1 MNSLLY
7 ALSRILYCTA
17 NLIYTCVSLRFGLS
31 LIAIMETDLDKVKDQ
46 EKDHKLIL
54 NPGPNYILKNS
65 DYCFYLSKVK
75 EEHTRIVPEKASKME
90 ERNNKKQQQRE
101 KNYGEYGLILYRNKS
116 VRN

>member
-1 MNSLLY
+1 MKNVVLY
-7 ALSRILYCTA
+7 SKPHI
-17 NLIYTCVSLRFGLS
+17 NLCISLRFGLS

-54 NPGPNYILKNS
+54 NPGPSYILKNS

-101 KNYGEYGLILYRNKS
+101 KNYGEYGLILYRNNIS

>member
-1 MNSLLY
+1 
-7 ALSRILYCTA
+7 
-17 NLIYTCVSLRFGLS
+17 
-31 LIAIMETDLDKVKDQ
+31 METDLDKVKDQ

-54 NPGPNYILKNS
+54 NPGPSYILKNS

-101 KNYGEYGLILYRNKS
+101 KNYGENGLILYRNNIS

>member
-1 MNSLLY
+1 
-7 ALSRILYCTA
+7 
-17 NLIYTCVSLRFGLS
+17 
-31 LIAIMETDLDKVKDQ
+31 METDLDKVKDQ

-101 KNYGEYGLILYRNKS
+101 KNYGENGLILYRNNIS

>member
-1 MNSLLY
+1 M
-7 ALSRILYCTA
+7 LYCTA

-54 NPGPNYILKNS
+54 NPGPSYILKNS

-101 KNYGEYGLILYRNKS
+101 KNYGENGLILYRNNIS